1 MLKTIARA
9 KINLTLRILGKSET
23 GFHLIESITAFSD
36 FGDEVE
42 IFTNSSRDQLE
53 ISGPF
58 SKDLEGD
65 NIVVKALESFRK
77 ETIWTQPITIKI
89 FKQIPVA
96 AGLGGGSAD
105 AACVLKMLNL
115 LAPKARVS
123 EEKMGEIGLN
133 LGSDVPACLSGKTLK
148 MEGRGEKLS
157 IIGRI
162 PNMPILLVNPNI
174 RLSTK
179 AVFKTFSKK
188 GLFKP
193 ADDNA
198 NVDVEKIFKG
208 IGCNTP
214 NDLIEPAIKLAPVI
228 QEVLFV
234 LRKLKGI
241 KTVGMSGSGATCFAL
256 FEPND
261 TVSVIKAE
269 EQIKNYGWWTAST
282 FLKGA

>member
-65 NIVVKALESFRK
+65 NIVVKALEYFRK

-157 IIGRI
+157 IIGGI

-179 AVFKTFSKK
+179 AVFETFSKK

-193 ADDNA
+193 ADENA

-208 IGCNTP
+208 IGCSTP

-261 TVSVIKAE
+261 TVSIIKAE
-269 EQIKNYGWWTAST
+269 EQIKNHGWWTAST

>member
-65 NIVVKALESFRK
+65 NIVVKALEYFRK

-123 EEKMGEIGLN
+123 EEKMGKIGLN

-179 AVFKTFSKK
+179 AVFETFSKK

-193 ADDNA
+193 ADESA
-198 NVDVEKIFKG
+198 NVDVGKILKG

>member
-65 NIVVKALESFRK
+65 NIVVKALEYFRK

-179 AVFKTFSKK
+179 AVFETFSKK

-193 ADDNA
+193 ADENA

-282 FLKGA
+282 FLKGT

>member
-9 KINLTLRILGKSET
+9 KINLTLRVLGKSET

-115 LAPKARVS
+115 LAPKARIS

-179 AVFKTFSKK
+179 AVFETFSKK

-193 ADDNA
+193 ADENA

-261 TVSVIKAE
+261 TGSVIKAE

>member
-65 NIVVKALESFRK
+65 NIVVKALEYFRK
-77 ETIWTQPITIKI
+77 ETIWTQPVTIKI

-115 LAPKARVS
+115 LAPKARIS
-123 EEKMGEIGLN
+123 ADKMREIGLN
-133 LGSDVPACLSGKTLK
+133 LGSDVPACLYGKTLK

-179 AVFKTFSKK
+179 AVFETFSKK

-193 ADDNA
+193 ADENA

-214 NDLIEPAIKLAPVI
+214 NDLIEPAIKLAPI
-228 QEVLFV
+228 IKEVLFV

>member
-9 KINLTLRILGKSET
+9 KINLALRILGKNET

-42 IFTNSSRDQLE
+42 IFTNSFCDQLE

-58 SKDLEGD
+58 SKDLERD
-65 NIVVKALESFRK
+65 NIVVKALEYFRK
-77 ETIWTQPITIKI
+77 ETIWTQPVTIKI

-115 LAPKARVS
+115 LAPKARIS
-123 EEKMGEIGLN
+123 EKKMREIGLN
-133 LGSDVPACLSGKTLK
+133 LGSDVPACLSGKVLK

-174 RLSTK
+174 TLSTK
-179 AVFKTFSKK
+179 AVFETFSKE

-193 ADDNA
+193 TDENVR
-198 NVDVEKIFKG
+198 VDVEKILKN
-208 IGCNTP
+208 IGCNAP
-214 NDLIEPAIKLAPVI
+214 NDLIEPAVKLAPVI
-228 QEVLFV
+228 KEVLFA

-269 EQIKNYGWWTAST
+269 EQIKDYGWWTAST
-282 FLKGA
+282 FLKGT

>member
-9 KINLTLRILGKSET
+9 KINLTLRVLGKSET

-65 NIVVKALESFRK
+65 NIVVKALEYFRK

-89 FKQIPVA
+89 FKRIPVA

-123 EEKMGEIGLN
+123 EEKMVEIGLN

-179 AVFKTFSKK
+179 AVFETFSKK

-193 ADDNA
+193 ADENA

>member
-65 NIVVKALESFRK
+65 NIVVKALEYFRK

-123 EEKMGEIGLN
+123 EEKMAEIGLN

-179 AVFKTFSKK
+179 AVFETFSKK

-193 ADDNA
+193 TDENA

-214 NDLIEPAIKLAPVI
+214 NDLIEPAIKIAPVI

>member
-65 NIVVKALESFRK
+65 NIVVKALEYFRK

-179 AVFKTFSKK
+179 AVFETFSKK

-193 ADDNA
+193 ADENA

-228 QEVLFV
+228 KEVLFV

>member
-65 NIVVKALESFRK
+65 NIVVKALEYFRK

-179 AVFKTFSKK
+179 AVFETFSKK

-193 ADDNA
+193 ADENA

-261 TVSVIKAE
+261 TVSVLKAE

>member
-9 KINLTLRILGKSET
+9 KINLTLRVLGKSET

-115 LAPKARVS
+115 LAPKARIS

-179 AVFKTFSKK
+179 AVFETFSKK

-193 ADDNA
+193 ADENA

-241 KTVGMSGSGATCFAL
+241 KTVGKSGSGATCFAL

-261 TVSVIKAE
+261 TGSVIKAE

>member
-65 NIVVKALESFRK
+65 NIVVKALEYFRK

-179 AVFKTFSKK
+179 VVFETFSKK

-193 ADDNA
+193 TDENA

-228 QEVLFV
+228 KEVLFV

-261 TVSVIKAE
+261 TVSVLKAE